1 MKKLAI
7 VTTHP
12 IQYNAPLF
20 RLLSERAII
29 SIKVFYTWGESVLKD
44 KYDPGF
50 GKSIQWDIP
59 LLEGY
64 EYQFLETI
72 SKHPGSHHFK
82 GIQCRDLNE
91 QIKNWQP
98 DALLVYGWSYSAHLS
113 CLRYFRNK
121 IPLFFRGDSTLLD
134 SPSFFKSIIK
144 NIVLKWV
151 YRNIDYA
158 LYVGENNRQYFKQYN
173 IKENQLIY
181 APHVVDNNRFVDLT
195 GEYNQRA
202 SQWRLDLGIKENDLV
217 FLFAGKLESK
227 KNPELLIKAFKQLSE
242 TRHDCHLIFVGDG
255 ILKDNLVDLSKIT
268 QLNNSTTQQLNI
280 IFLPFQNQSMMPIVY
295 RLADVFVLPSQ
306 GPGETWGLAV
316 NEAMT
321 CGKAMIVS
329 DKVGC
334 APDLIEQ
341 GKNGFVFKSGV
352 ENDLFNKMQEFCNNP
367 SLVKQMG
374 DVSLNKIS
382 PFNQNYL
389 AEIIEKSVLSMNIGL
404 SKFD

>member
-7 VTTHP
+7 ITTHP

-20 RLLSERAII
+20 RLLFERGNI
-29 SIKVFYTWGESVLKD
+29 SIKVFYTWGEGVTKS

-50 GKSIQWDIP
+50 GKVVEWDIP
-59 LLEGY
+59 LLDGY
-64 EYQFLETI
+64 DYEFVQNT
-72 SKHPGSHHFK
+72 SSNPGSHHFN
-82 GIQCRDLNE
+82 G
-91 QIKNWQP
+91 IKNPILINAINNWNP
-98 DALLVYGWSYSAHLS
+98 NALLVYGWSYQSHLS
-113 CLRYFRNK
+113 CLRYFKNK

-134 SPSFFKSIIK
+134 SPSLLKSIIK
-144 NIVLKWV
+144 NILLKWV

-158 LYVGENNRQYFKQYN
+158 LYVGENNRQYFEQYG
-173 IKENQLIY
+173 IKENQLIH
-181 APHVVDNNRFVDLT
+181 APHVVDNVRFFDT
-195 GEYNQRA
+195 EGKYSQQA
-202 SQWRLDLGIKENDLV
+202 AQWRNDLAIHKDDIV
-217 FLFAGKLESK
+217 FLFAGKLEHK
-227 KNPELLIKAFKQLSE
+227 KNPELLINAFKQLSE
-242 TRHDCHLIFVGDG
+242 TRKNCHLIVVGDG
-255 ILKDNLVDLSKIT
+255 ILKNKLTELSNPS
-268 QLNNSTTQQLNI
+268 LNNSATQRLNI

-316 NEAMT
+316 NEAMA
-321 CGKAMIVS
+321 CGKAIIVS

-367 SLVKQMG
+367 SLVKKMG
-374 DVSLNKIS
+374 EASLNKIALFS
-382 PFNQNYL
+382 QTYL
-389 AEIIEKSVLSMNIGL
+389 AEIIEKSVLSMNISL

>member
-1 MKKLAI
+1 MRKLAI
-7 VTTHP
+7 ITTHP
-12 IQYNAPLF
+12 IQYNAPLY
-20 RLLSERAII
+20 RILSERGTI

-64 EYQFLETI
+64 EYQFVENI
-72 SKHPGSHHFK
+72 STNPGSHHFK

-91 QIKNWQP
+91 QINNWQP

-113 CLRYFRNK
+113 CLRYFKNK

-134 SPSFFKSIIK
+134 SPSFLKSIIK

-151 YRNIDYA
+151 YSNIDYA
-158 LYVGENNRQYFKQYN
+158 LYVGENNRQYFKQYG

-181 APHVVDNNRFVDLT
+181 APHVVDNNCFVDLT

-217 FLFAGKLESK
+217 FLFAGKFESK
-227 KNPELLIKAFKQLSE
+227 KNPELLINVFKKLSE
-242 TRHDCHLIFVGDG
+242 TRKNCHLIIVGDG
-255 ILKDNLVDLSKIT
+255 ILKNKLIELSNPS
-268 QLNNSTTQQLNI
+268 LNNSATQRLNI

-316 NEAMT
+316 NEAMA
-321 CGKAMIVS
+321 CGKGIIVS

-341 GKNGFVFKSGV
+341 GVNGFVFESQD
-352 ENDLFNKMQEFCNNP
+352 ESDLLRKMGMFCNDF
-367 SLVKQMG
+367 SLPKKMG
-374 DVSLNKIS
+374 EVSLNKIAS
-382 PFNQNYL
+382 FNQANL
-389 AEIIEKSVLSMNIGL
+389 AEIIEKSVLSIGN
-404 SKFD
+404 